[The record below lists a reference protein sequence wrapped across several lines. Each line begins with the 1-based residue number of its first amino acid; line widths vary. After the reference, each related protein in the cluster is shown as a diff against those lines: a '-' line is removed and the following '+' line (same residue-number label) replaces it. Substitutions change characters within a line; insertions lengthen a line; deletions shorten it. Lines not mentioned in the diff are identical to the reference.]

1 MQTNTIKKTV
11 WHRLKTKSKSTFI
24 LFLLTGFCSGAFIH
38 FSHSCIDSF
47 GFERDNEKIDHSGI
61 KNAASEIEAAFSSA
75 DTLALSSLLT
85 ETSLDIYREVFPE
98 IKTYLPKYAEAFKSR
113 KLLYANQIFAVYE
126 FEVDGSTYTL
136 EMTMGDDGN
145 WKLVRF

>member
-1 MQTNTIKKTV
+1 
-11 WHRLKTKSKSTFI
+11 
-24 LFLLTGFCSGAFIH
+24 
-38 FSHSCIDSF
+38 
-47 GFERDNEKIDHSGI
+47 
-61 KNAASEIEAAFSSA
+61 
-75 DTLALSSLLT
+75 LT